1 MLREGLIIVDIILEK
16 YDHNHIIT
24 IADLG
29 ALNNFL
35 SFFFFMKFN
44 SMVVII
50 WISIKLEISALYRS
64 PDRLGSQELLWTA
77 LS

>member
-24 IADLG
+24 IADLE

-35 SFFFFMKFN
+35 SFFFFYEIQFN
-44 SMVVII
+44 GCYNM
-50 WISIKLEISALYRS
+50 A
-64 PDRLGSQELLWTA
+64 
-77 LS
+77 